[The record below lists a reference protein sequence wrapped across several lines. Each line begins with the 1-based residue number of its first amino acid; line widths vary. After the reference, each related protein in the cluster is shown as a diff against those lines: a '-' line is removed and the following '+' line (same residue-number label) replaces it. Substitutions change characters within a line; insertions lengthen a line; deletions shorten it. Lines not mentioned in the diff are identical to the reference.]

1 MKFNMG
7 CGLRKKPGYINV
19 DASAEAE
26 PDEVWDLEATPW
38 PWPSDCAD
46 EVSFIHAL
54 EHMGADPR
62 VFVAIM
68 QELYRI
74 CRDGARVVIDVPHPR
89 HDDFLA
95 DPTHVRPILPE
106 TLQLFDRRL
115 NERWRAEG
123 LSNTPLAL
131 YASVDFQ
138 LAERAVILAEPFA
151 GQFDRGEISGQAAGE
166 LVRHQ
171 YNVARA
177 FHFVLVARKPLTGG

>member
-7 CGLRKKPGYINV
+7 CGLRKEPGFVNV
-19 DASAEAE
+19 DASPLGE
-26 PDEVWDLEATPW
+26 PDEVWDLEVTPW
-38 PWPSDCAD
+38 PWPSDCAE
-46 EVSFIHAL
+46 EVRFVHSL
-54 EHMGADPR
+54 EHMGGDPK

-74 CRDGARVVIDVPHPR
+74 CRDGARVAITVPHPR

-115 NERWRAEG
+115 NERWQAEG

-131 YASVDFQ
+131 YAGVDFMLVERRVF
-138 LAERAVILAEPFA
+138 LADPFA
-151 GQFDRGEISGQAAGE
+151 QQLDRGELSPQAAGE
-166 LVRHQ
+166 LARHQ

-177 FHFVLVARKPLTGG
+177 FHLMLVARKPPA